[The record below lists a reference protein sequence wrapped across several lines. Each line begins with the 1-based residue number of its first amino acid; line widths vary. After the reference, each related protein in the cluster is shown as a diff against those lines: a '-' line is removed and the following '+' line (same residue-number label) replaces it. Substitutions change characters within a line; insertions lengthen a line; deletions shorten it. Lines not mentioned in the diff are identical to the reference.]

1 MTLQMMMVLL
11 LLLNTFVIMMCPQAC
26 ARCGQ
31 SARLMPLFFSLDCSP
46 SCLRQPSS
54 PPGCVRFQLRY
65 LHPRRIH
72 SPTTSDFLYQQ
83 SGSYASAAAATNDL
97 SLSSFLIDSVSF
109 LLLHARAQFELGQV
123 ASSLSPVEHSF
134 PSDFCC
140 RLRVRA
146 RGTPACSSTD
156 SMRRPCSWRAART
169 LNTAACAATG
179 EEALLKTYARHAR
192 TRRFSKIS
200 A

>member
-1 MTLQMMMVLL
+1 MLTVMLLMMILMTLQMMMVLL
-11 LLLNTFVIMMCPQAC
+11 LLLITFVIMMCPQAC
-26 ARCGQ
+26 ARCVQ
-31 SARLMPLFFSLDCSP
+31 SARLMPLFFSLVCSP

-97 SLSSFLIDSVSF
+97 SLSSFLIDNVSF

-134 PSDFCC
+134 PSEFCC

-146 RGTPACSSTD
+146 RGTPACD
-156 SMRRPCSWRAART
+156 R
-169 LNTAACAATG
+169 
-179 EEALLKTYARHAR
+179 
-192 TRRFSKIS
+192 
-200 A
+200 